1 MNVRNLFFILFIV
14 SISCFADDR
23 FYTKFDFDPSFTL
36 VDHNNEIQLR
46 LNKTAKYLDSNDR
59 QARYFS
65 YIIKIS
71 DLIQKNC
78 AIYLRLLDSDGF
90 QI

>member
-14 SISCFADDR
+14 SIS
-23 FYTKFDFDPSFTL
+23 SFTL